1 MSVSTLDTPVN
12 ASSNPNLPRA
22 STGPEA
28 KARGPAPA
36 APSFNGHNAAN
47 VNFQARD
54 NHRGL
59 MFGNPQ
65 PTTAHARHA
74 DQAGHYGSMPAMPAL
89 LDLFKQWLGHWFGGH
104 RPGMGS
110 GCNNPP
116 PRPMPGC
123 SNPPQRPMPGASNPP
138 PRPFPTIGRPY
149 PTPPGRPDPQYSL
162 KNNEDLAKQLRDN
175 FNAFIDP
182 RNYGAVTIDSIHAM
196 AKKGYSSNPVMRE
209 NIRLANELLRRPD
222 LLSALDRHS
231 TTGALDGVID
241 RQNVNLVIS
250 GENYF
255 KYKTDKELAA
265 EMYEHFDDLKG
276 ASWKRELSISD
287 LKKLAQQPLTGDAP
301 KDHLIQ
307 LAQEVLKRSDA
318 LTRMDQNNDGRIDR
332 STLRWLSR

>member
-12 ASSNPNLPRA
+12 TSSNPNLSRA

-28 KARGPAPA
+28 KAKGPAPA
-36 APSFNGHNAAN
+36 APSFKGHNATH

-54 NHRGL
+54 NHRGPV
-59 MFGNPQ
+59 FGNHQ
-65 PTTAHARHA
+65 PAPAHQRHA
-74 DQAGHYGSMPAMPAL
+74 NHSGHHYGTPAMPAF
-89 LDLFKQWLGHWFGGH
+89 LDQFKQWLGHCFGGH
-104 RPGMGS
+104 RPS
-110 GCNNPP
+110 LRPGCSNPP
-116 PRPMPGC
+116 PRPMPGV
-123 SNPPQRPMPGASNPP
+123 SNPP

-149 PTPPGRPDPQYSL
+149 PSPPGRPDPQYSL

-182 RNYGAVTIDSIHAM
+182 RNPGAVTIDSIHAM
-196 AKKGYSSNPVMRE
+196 AGKSWSWNPAMNE

-222 LLSALDRHS
+222 LLNALDRHS
-231 TTGALDGVID
+231 TTGALDGLID

-265 EMYEHFDDLKG
+265 EMYEHFNDLKG
-276 ASWKRELSISD
+276 APWKRELNISD
-287 LKKLAQQPLTGDAP
+287 LKKLARQPLTGDSP

-318 LTRMDQNNDGRIDR
+318 LKRMDQNNDGRIGRD
-332 STLRWLSR
+332 TLYWLSR